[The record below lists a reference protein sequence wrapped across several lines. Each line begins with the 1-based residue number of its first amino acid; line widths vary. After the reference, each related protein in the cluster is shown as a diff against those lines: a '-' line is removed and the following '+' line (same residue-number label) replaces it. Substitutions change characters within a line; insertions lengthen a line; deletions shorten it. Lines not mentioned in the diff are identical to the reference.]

1 MEIILEKSLKIK
13 KITNKWGAVH
23 GNSLKVCPK
32 GFDKNHPN
40 IDLLRYKQFIFVKNF
55 QDEMVL
61 EDNFS
66 DTIKEYF
73 KLLLPFHDYFSDVL
87 TTDLNGQSII
97 KLFLY

>member
-1 MEIILEKSLKIK
+1 MIENK
-13 KITNKWGAVH
+13 KITKKWGAIH

-61 EDNFS
+61 EDNFR
-66 DTIKEYF
+66 DTVNEHF

-87 TTDLNGQSII
+87 TTDLNGQSI
-97 KLFLY
+97 L